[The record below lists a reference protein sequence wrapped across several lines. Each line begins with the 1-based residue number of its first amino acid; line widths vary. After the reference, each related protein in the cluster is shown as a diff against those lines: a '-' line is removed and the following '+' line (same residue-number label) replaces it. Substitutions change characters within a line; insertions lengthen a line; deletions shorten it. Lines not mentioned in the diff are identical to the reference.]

1 MFNILKFLGA
11 VYLFT
16 GVFLTIICLLLVY
29 IYRMKYIQCRFI
41 AIEFAKRPL
50 WEKILVILTCIV
62 LYPYMI
68 IKDVIN
74 ANVKK

>member
-16 GVFLTIICLLLVY
+16 GVFLTIIFLLLVY

-41 AIEFAKRPL
+41 AIEFVKRPL
-50 WEKILVILTCIV
+50 WEKILAISTCIV
-62 LYPYMI
+62 LYPYML

-74 ANVKK
+74 ATVKK